1 MGPHLFSFGSIGP
14 AWFLLGPSGDLA
26 PAYFLFRPPWPHV
39 FLVGSFGGTSG
50 PHMFCFGTL
59 GPTCFLLGCFCG
71 PWACIFCVLA
81 FGAPVSRFH
90 RRCRGTHARTPWAT
104 TFFWQP
110 LYNSPVLLN
119 VALCGYFLWAVSF
132 MPFGCLWP
140 AALQQLYFSPQSFLW
155 RSMLTCMLLR
165 KVSLAPHV
173 HIVTPGTPIATPCR

>member
-39 FLVGSFGGTSG
+39 FLVGVLLR
-50 PHMFCFGTL
+50 TL
-59 GPTCFLLGCFCG
+59 GLHILRVGFWGPGFKISPKMSWDPCSDPLGDNFC
-71 PWACIFCVLA
+71 
-81 FGAPVSRFH
+81 
-90 RRCRGTHARTPWAT
+90 
-104 TFFWQP
+104 WQP